1 MVKKRKINS
10 LISKLKRKT
19 PKAYNSEGN
28 IKAFKNRITTV
39 WVMDMGNIDTE
50 TMEFWIENTFNKIE

>member
-1 MVKKRKINS
+1 MNAFLVTEFSNTQFVS
-10 LISKLKRKT
+10 DTLN
-19 PKAYNSEGN
+19 YNSEEN